1 MLSVEDVFLEGP
13 QEAGGG
19 RGGQEGRYRKFIHPL
34 RWESTIL
41 LFLADAASKIKPE
54 CFQMRPPAALPS
66 TPPESVDDSEH
77 VLVNELANDPHVCG
91 LVYDR
96 ADPAIVR
103 R

>member
-13 QEAGGG
+13 QEAGGAEVVKKDSIENSFTRSDG
-19 RGGQEGRYRKFIHPL
+19 NQ
-34 RWESTIL
+34 
-41 LFLADAASKIKPE
+41 LFLFFFADAASKIKPE

-77 VLVNELANDPHVCG
+77 MLVNELANDPHVCG